1 MTKIIISE
9 NVSLDG
15 VMEDPA
21 GVEGFRL
28 GGWYFQTDRGEDGER
43 FTLDRTLG
51 TEALLLGRRSYE
63 FFAATW
69 PSRGGELADKLNSLP
84 KYVVSSTL
92 EDPDWNNSTVL
103 RGDVVDEVSKLRQ
116 ELGRGDRRPRQRP
129 ARAHADRAR
138 PRRRAAAD
146 DLPGRARGRRTPLR
160 DDQPQ
165 ETRAP
170 GRRDRPWA
178 TASPS
183 SPTSSSETPSRC
195 RTAPAFRTNAR
206 PLSAGRGSGRAPEK
220 QRNCVG
226 VCARLAAASAGP
238 SPLVI

>member
-92 EDPDWNNSTVL
+92 EDPGWNNSTVL

-116 ELGRGDRRPRQRP
+116 ELDGEIVVLGSAQLARTLIEHDLIDELRLMIYPVVLGAGARLFGTTSDQKPVRLVDTQRVGDGIAVLTYELVRDTELVLDGASLQ
-129 ARAHADRAR
+129 DK
-138 PRRRAAAD
+138 RAAA
-146 DLPGRARGRRTPLR
+146 LRRAGIR
-160 DDQPQ
+160 
-165 ETRAP
+165 E
-170 GRRDRPWA
+170 
-178 TASPS
+178 
-183 SPTSSSETPSRC
+183 
-195 RTAPAFRTNAR
+195 
-206 PLSAGRGSGRAPEK
+206 SA
-220 QRNCVG
+220 
-226 VCARLAAASAGP
+226 
-238 SPLVI
+238 